1 MTEVNNLFSIHKIT
15 HEDGSIIV
23 VLLIDQHHDI
33 LKGHFPGHPVIPGAC
48 MLQVVKEVL
57 EHALNQ
63 PIRLKKADSLKFLSM
78 IDPKVITE
86 VRLHMSYR
94 NNDDSSIIVNAK
106 LSSSQ
111 SLHFKFQG
119 SFVREY

>member
-1 MTEVNNLFSIHKIT
+1 MTEANTLFSIHDLT
-15 HEDGSIIV
+15 HEDGSISA
-23 VLLIDQHHDI
+23 VLLIDQHHNI

-63 PIRLKKADSLKFLSM
+63 PTRLKKADSLKFLSM
-78 IDPKVITE
+78 IDPEITTE
-86 VRLHMSYR
+86 VQLHMSYR
-94 NNDDSSIIVNAK
+94 NNEDGSIIVNAK
-106 LSSSQ
+106 LSSSR

-119 SFVREY
+119 SFVIEK